1 MLQHFVVVVAVFSTV
16 VVEVNILVIFIQSV
30 AS

>member
-1 MLQHFVVVVAVFSTV
+1 MCQYFVVVAVISAV
-16 VVEVNILVIFIQSV
+16 VVEVNILVSFIQSV